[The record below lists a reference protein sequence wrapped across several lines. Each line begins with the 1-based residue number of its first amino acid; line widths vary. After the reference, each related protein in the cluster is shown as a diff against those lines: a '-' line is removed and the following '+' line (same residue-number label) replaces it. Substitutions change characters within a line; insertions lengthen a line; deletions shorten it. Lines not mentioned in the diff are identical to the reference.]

1 MASLR
6 ATFSK
11 SKIELDI
18 DGLSAHQVRLIKKLN
33 HIVQLAIT
41 TRYEDEFFESSAELI
56 KTCASIIKQS
66 DFTKHSNGIYTDQAL
81 EYATDLLEDII
92 AEKKVV
98 KYDN

>member
-11 SKIELDI
+11 SKIELDT

-33 HIVQLAIT
+33 HVTQMPIT
-41 TRYEDEFFESSAELI
+41 TRYEDEFFESCAELI

-66 DFTKHSNGIYTDQAL
+66 DFAKKNKEIYSDQAL